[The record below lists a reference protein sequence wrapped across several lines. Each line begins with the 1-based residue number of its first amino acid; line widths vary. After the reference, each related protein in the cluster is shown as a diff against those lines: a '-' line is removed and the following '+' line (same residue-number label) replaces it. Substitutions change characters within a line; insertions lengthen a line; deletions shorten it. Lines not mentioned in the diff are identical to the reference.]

1 MCCSTTPS
9 TGQIGNE
16 CRQTEGQR
24 DRELT
29 AEESERGR
37 KGRLEGKRT
46 GKGKEK
52 KGKEKKTDFTFPLI
66 QFLIPQKE
74 TELRKFS

>member
-1 MCCSTTPS
+1 M
-9 TGQIGNE
+9 NV
-16 CRQTEGQR
+16 
-24 DRELT
+24 DRPRGRERGRETELT
-29 AEESERGR
+29 AEESERGK